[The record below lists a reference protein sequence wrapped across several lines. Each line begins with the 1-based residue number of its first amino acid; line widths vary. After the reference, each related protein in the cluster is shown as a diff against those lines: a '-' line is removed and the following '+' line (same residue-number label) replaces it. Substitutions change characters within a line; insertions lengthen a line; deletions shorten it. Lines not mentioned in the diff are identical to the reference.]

1 VTSSPRRV
9 IASGRD
15 SDIVEWSDGLVL
27 RRPKTPRR
35 LDGEA
40 AVMRHALDHGYPVP
54 RVVEV
59 TDEGLVMEHVDG
71 VDLLDVLLKRPWRL
85 GWAAR
90 LLADLHHRLHLIDA
104 PAELLT
110 APTSGRFGRRSL
122 GQGHA
127 LLHGDLHPGNVM
139 LTERGPVVIDWANAC
154 AGSPG
159 ADVAVAW
166 LIMAAAEPPTH
177 GVERVVVERLR
188 SVFVKRFLAAVGRD
202 DARRHLHEALAART
216 DDPNLPASEKAAMA
230 ALVEREAT

>member
-1 VTSSPRRV
+1 MIERPV

-15 SDIVEWSDGLVL
+15 TDIVEWSPGLVL
-27 RRPKTPRR
+27 RRPKRPRR

-40 AVMRHALDHGYPVP
+40 AVMRHAQAGGFPVP

-59 TDEGLVMEHVDG
+59 IDEGMVMERVEG
-71 VDLLDVLLKRPWRL
+71 VDLLDLLLKRPWRL

-110 APTSGRFGRRSL
+110 DPVSGRFGRRLL
-122 GQGHA
+122 GQGDA

-139 LTERGPVVIDWANAC
+139 MTERGPLVIDWANAC
-154 AGSPG
+154 AGTPA

-166 LIMAAAEPPTH
+166 LIMAAADPPA
-177 GVERVVVERLR
+177 GGFERLLVDR
-188 SVFVKRFLAAVGRD
+188 FRAAFVKRFLAAAGRD
-202 DARRHLHEALAART
+202 EARHHLRDAFAARA
-216 DDPNLPASEKAAMA
+216 DDPNLPAAEIAAMA
-230 ALVEREAT
+230 DLVEREAT

>member
-1 VTSSPRRV
+1 
-9 IASGRD
+9 
-15 SDIVEWSDGLVL
+15 
-27 RRPKTPRR
+27 
-35 LDGEA
+35 
-40 AVMRHALDHGYPVP
+40 MRHALDHGFPVP

-59 TDEGLVMEHVDG
+59 TDEGMVMEHVDG

-104 PAELLT
+104 PAELLI

-122 GQGHA
+122 GQGHS

-139 LTERGPVVIDWANAC
+139 LTDRGPVVIDWANAC

-166 LIMAAAEPPTH
+166 LLMAAAEPPAR
-177 GVERVVVERLR
+177 GVERLVVERFR
-188 SVFVKRFLAAVGRD
+188 AVFVKRFLTAVGRD
-202 DARRHLHEALAART
+202 EARRHLREALAART

-230 ALVEREAT
+230 ALVEREAS